1 MFKFMKKKQAETA
14 ASYYLLQKLLRGMK
28 MTFFLL
34 LAFLMQVSARTYSQQ
49 MKVSLDCRN
58 EEMLS
63 VLRKLEKQT
72 NLFFFFNDKAM
83 ETGQK
88 VSLSVK
94 EEALDAVLEKIF
106 AGKFQWEQVDNMI
119 VVKPRDA
126 RSQQQQQM
134 VRVTGL
140 VTDENGQPLPGVTVL
155 LKGTTLGAATD
166 PDGKYMLMI
175 PKGEHILSF
184 SMVGMEDAERKAM
197 AAGEEI
203 RIDVVMKN
211 LVSELED
218 VVVTGYFNKSKNSFT
233 GAVTQAK
240 REELRKFGNVNLIQA
255 LSMVDPSFKIKEN
268 NLMGSDPNT
277 LPDFFVRGESSFMGE
292 SNVPTFIVDGY
303 EVTLQRVFDMDMD
316 RIESITVL
324 KDASATILYGSR
336 AANGVVVIETRRPEG
351 GRLQVSYSNR
361 TSLAVADLS
370 DYNLMDAREKLEYEQ
385 KSGLFDMD
393 YVTHRVYLEQIKQN
407 VERGVNTDWLAQ
419 PVRNAV
425 SHAHSLYIDG
435 GTDAV
440 VYGLGMNYN
449 RKTGVMKKSYREV
462 FGASFDLTYRIRDK
476 VSVRNSFEF
485 QQTNVQNSPYGSF
498 SLYASANPYNPIY
511 DDEGKLI
518 AKYASHMSRKD
529 TEPQYTNPLYNATLP
544 YKDES
549 AISTITDNLDID
561 WWLLPELRFKAS
573 VSLTKTT
580 NTSDKYVS
588 PDHTDFLDQDLEP
601 SEKGEYKK
609 GNGKGFSYN
618 INATLNYN
626 LQKNRHTFFSGVG
639 MNLVQNRTIND
650 SYTAVGFLD
659 GRFNEV
665 WFGSKFEEGS
675 KPSGSEEE
683 DRMAGFF
690 ANINYSFDDRYFAD
704 FSGRLDGSSKY
715 GKDKR
720 FAPLWSVG
728 VGWNINREHFLESAG
743 GWLTR
748 LTLRASIG
756 ETGNQNFDPY
766 QARTTLK
773 YIQDQIYYDGL
784 GAEFMAFG
792 NNRLE
797 WQTSL
802 KRNIGLDLEV
812 MQRRLSLRF
821 DYYSDRTN
829 GLLLP
834 VSVTPSLGFTSYTE
848 NFGEQRNKGYEFDL
862 NAVLIRH
869 DQFDFAVNFSGTHNE
884 NRITKIS
891 SALRALNEENNASE
905 KADQT
910 APIAMYEEGES
921 INAIKAV
928 RSLGI
933 NPASG
938 KELFLTRDGRITEKW
953 DYKDKVVVGC
963 TDPKLEGN
971 IGANIMWKNWQ
982 LNVLM
987 RYSFGAQQYNSTL
1000 AERVEGV
1007 TGYANADK
1015 RVLDERWQE
1024 PGNYSF
1030 YKDIADRTVSN
1041 ATSRFVQDYN
1051 YLEMSNLSLS
1061 YRLPHAWLKKIGFSN
1076 VRIGLN
1082 TSDLFY
1088 VSTIKR
1094 ERGLDYPFAR
1104 EFTFS
1109 LNLNF

>member
-14 ASYYLLQKLLRGMK
+14 ASYYLLRKLLRGMK

-34 LAFLMQVSARTYSQQ
+34 LAFLMQVSATTYSQQ
-49 MKVSLDCRN
+49 MKISLDCRN
-58 EEMLS
+58 EEMVT
-63 VLRKLEKQT
+63 VLRMLEKQT

-94 EEALDAVLEKIF
+94 EEALEMVLEKIF
-106 AGKFQWEQVDNMI
+106 AGKFQWERVDNMI
-119 VVKPRDA
+119 VVKPRTVQA
-126 RSQQQQQM
+126 QQQM
-134 VRVTGL
+134 IRVTGR

-155 LKGTTLGAATD
+155 LKGTTLGTATD
-166 PDGKYMLMI
+166 AEGKYGLMI
-175 PKGEHILSF
+175 PKGESILLF
-184 SMVGMEDAERKAM
+184 SMVGMEDVEAKA
-197 AAGEEI
+197 ASAGEEI

-211 LVSELED
+211 VVNELDD
-218 VVVTGYFNKSKNSFT
+218 VVVTGYFNKSKSSFT

-277 LPDFFVRGESSFMGE
+277 LPDFFVRGESSFMGN

-316 RIESITVL
+316 RIESITIL

-336 AANGVVVIETRRPEG
+336 AANGVVVIETRRPESG
-351 GRLQVSYSNR
+351 KLQVSYSNR

-385 KSGLFDMD
+385 KSGLFNMD
-393 YVTHRVYLEQIKQN
+393 YVTHREHLEKIKQN

-425 SHAHSLYIDG
+425 SHTHSLYIDG
-435 GTDAV
+435 GTNAV
-440 VYGLGMNYN
+440 IYGLGMNYN
-449 RKTGVMKKSYREV
+449 RKAGVMKKSYREV

-511 DDEGKLI
+511 DNEGKLI
-518 AKYASHMSRKD
+518 AKYEPHTSQD
-529 TEPQYTNPLYNATLP
+529 ETDPQYTNPLYNATLP

-549 AISTITDNLDID
+549 TISTITDNLDID
-561 WWLLPELRFKAS
+561 WWLLPELRFKGS

-588 PDHTDFLDQDLEP
+588 PDHTDFLDQNLEA
-601 SEKGEYKK
+601 SEKGEYTK

-626 LQKNRHTFFSGVG
+626 LQQNRHILFTGIG
-639 MNLVQNRTIND
+639 INLVQNRNIKD
-650 SYTAVGFLD
+650 AYTAVGFLD

-675 KPSGSEEE
+675 KPSGSEGE

-728 VGWNINREHFLESAG
+728 AGWNINREHFLENAES
-743 GWLTR
+743 WLTR

-766 QARTTLK
+766 QARTTLE

-784 GAEFMAFG
+784 GAAFMAFG

-802 KRNIGLDLEV
+802 KRNIGFDLEV
-812 MQRRLSLRF
+812 MQRRLALRF
-821 DYYSDRTN
+821 DYYDDRTN

-834 VSVTPSLGFTSYTE
+834 VSVTPSLGFANYTE
-848 NFGEQRNKGYEFDL
+848 NFGKQRNKGYEFDL
-862 NAVLIRH
+862 NAVLIRR
-869 DQFDFAVNFSGTHNE
+869 DQFDFAVNFSGTHNK

-891 SALRALNEENNASE
+891 SALRALNEENNTSD

-938 KELFLTRDGRITEKW
+938 KELFLTREGKITEKW
-953 DYKDKVVVGC
+953 NYKDKVVVGC

-982 LNVLM
+982 LNILM

-1007 TGYANADK
+1007 MGYANADK
-1015 RVLDERWQE
+1015 RVLDERWQQ
-1024 PGNYSF
+1024 PGDYSF
-1030 YKDIADRTVSN
+1030 YKNISDRTVSN

-1051 YLEMSNLSLS
+1051 YLEMSNISLS
-1061 YRLPHAWLKKIGFSN
+1061 YRLPHEWLKKIGFSSA
-1076 VRIGLN
+1076 RIGLN